1 MFGYKLL
8 SVTPGDVT
16 VDDVI
21 VDGAVLD
28 TTVDVEDDVD
38 DAEAIA
44 MIRVVD
50 VAEGVVYMVAVLN
63 VIVVLT
69 TGGGSPFGGGGSPYG
84 GGGAPSGGGGGGS
97 CP

>member
-8 SVTPGDVT
+8 SVTPGDVI

-21 VDGAVLD
+21 VDDAVLD

-44 MIRVVD
+44 MMCVVD